1 MFNIVSYPW
10 PLAWA
15 HAQLTGHNPDA
26 AEDKREHR
34 TPRPEEL
41 VRWTGPER
49 LRFTWYR
56 FRLAVRDIPWWTL
69 GLHAWVP

>member
-26 AEDKREHR
+26 AEDKPEHQ
-34 TPRPEEL
+34 TPRPEDL
-41 VRWTGPER
+41 VHWNGRDR

-56 FRLAVRDIPWWTL
+56 LCQTVRDTPWWTL
-69 GLHAWVP
+69 GLHPWVP